1 MDEKYLSSLMSKY
14 MDLGK
19 SSSLDWL
26 YRPVDDRDANID
38 GGLNFDT
45 FIIDY
50 PDRILQGQ
58 DLDRGA
64 TRDRIDALAAS
75 LAGFKKKALDTIPLH
90 KKPDLTLAET
100 IELFKKGYRVYSY
113 SEREMKMVEITI
125 ENEED
130 FVGCVKEFLLPMMA
144 DKINERYEEIGRL
157 EVELH
162 QQTVKIKN
170 EITELHERIK
180 EIKNN
185 GTDLII

>member
-1 MDEKYLSSLMSKY
+1 MSKY
-14 MDLGK
+14 MELGK

-38 GGLNFDT
+38 DGLNFDT

-58 DLDRGA
+58 DLDLDRRD
-64 TRDRIDALAAS
+64 TRDRIDAITAS
-75 LAGFKKKALDTIPLH
+75 IKSLKKHIDTIPLH

-100 IELFKKGYRVYSY
+100 IELFKKGYRAYVYCT
-113 SEREMKMVEITI
+113 RTLKMVELTLD
-125 ENEED
+125 NEEEH
-130 FVGCVKEFLLPMMA
+130 VGAVKEFLLPMMA

-162 QQTVKIKN
+162 QQTKKIKN
-170 EITELHERIK
+170 EIAELHERIQQ
-180 EIKNN
+180 IKDN